1 MFQVVIQA
9 ALRNLKS
16 KLKLRPPNANAYA
29 KPEAKDP
36 EDKKDLTS
44 FILKIFLAASI
55 ILLVFFTNI
64 TR

>member
-29 KPEAKDP
+29 KPEAKDS